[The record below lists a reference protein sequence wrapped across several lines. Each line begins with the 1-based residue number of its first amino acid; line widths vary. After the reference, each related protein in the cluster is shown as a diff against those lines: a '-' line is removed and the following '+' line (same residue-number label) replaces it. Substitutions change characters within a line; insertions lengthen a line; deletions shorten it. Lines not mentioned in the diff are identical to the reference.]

1 MARGVIA
8 ADPTHRSTT
17 TRPSAARPRIAA
29 LARRATAVLTLLLAA
44 QGCPAADDWTGGDKR
59 AHFLG
64 GLIIGGAFSAG
75 TGAHG
80 PGVLMGCGAG
90 VFGELI
96 EAAIDRGFT
105 PRVSAK
111 DFAAECAGG
120 VLGAYVGVKLAPSD
134 RVESAAKKHTSSDR
148 LFSGDKFAHFGGGAV
163 VSGLVANYTDSATAG
178 VLAGCGVSAAGELID
193 AARYGWHSKHSSA
206 KDFAAGCLGAVTGA
220 FISVHIAPNRI
231 VWSRQF

>member
-1 MARGVIA
+1 MAALPG
-8 ADPTHRSTT
+8 HRSTT
-17 TRPSAARPRIAA
+17 A
-29 LARRATAVLTLLLAA
+29 LAEAKASGVWAVGRLAA
-44 QGCPAADDWTGGDKR
+44 ILVTFLLSAEACQAADDWTGGDKR

-64 GLIIGGAFSAG
+64 GVLIGGVFSAS
-75 TGAHG
+75 TGAHT

-120 VLGAYVGVKLAPSD
+120 VVGAYAGVKLAPHD
-134 RVESAAKKHTSSDR
+134 RVESANAQGSHDR
-148 LFSGDKFAHFGGGAV
+148 TFSGDKFAHFAGAMAI
-163 VSGLVANYTDSATAG
+163 SGLVANYTDSATAG
-178 VLAGCGVSAAGELID
+178 VLSGCGISVAGELID

-220 FISVHIAPNRI
+220 FISVQIAPNRI
-231 VWSRQF
+231 VWSKQF